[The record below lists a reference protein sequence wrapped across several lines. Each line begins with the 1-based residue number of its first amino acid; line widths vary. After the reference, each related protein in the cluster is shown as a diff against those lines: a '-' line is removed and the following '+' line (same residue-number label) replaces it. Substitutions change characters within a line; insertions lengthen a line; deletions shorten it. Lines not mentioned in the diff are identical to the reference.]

1 MNGNSR
7 RQLID
12 AVNDNNG
19 FALTLLGL
27 YLINSQEDIEAG
39 INMLVHA
46 ADAKNVLWAKNLKL
60 YLRTFED
67 KSKLPIDYHALV
79 DSDTREQLEYYI
91 TENDYWA
98 MTILGD
104 MLYQGRV
111 MPQDRDAAEELLGRA
126 ANMGCLYASEL
137 INEYGLSTAKAMA
150 SDILKKFKN
159 TNNPK
164 YWIRK

>member
-1 MNGNSR
+1 MNANSR
-7 RQLID
+7 EQLVE
-12 AVNDNNG
+12 AANYNNG

-39 INMLVHA
+39 INVLVHA

-60 YLRTFED
+60 YLRTFRDNIE
-67 KSKLPIDYHALV
+67 LPIDYHALV
-79 DSDTREQLEYYI
+79 DSDTREQLENYI
-91 TENDYWA
+91 AENDYWA

-111 MPQDRDAAEELLGRA
+111 MPQDRDTAEELLGRA
-126 ANMGCLYASEL
+126 TNMGCLYASEL
-137 INEYGLSTAKAMA
+137 VNKYGLSTAKAMA

-164 YWIRK
+164 YWILK